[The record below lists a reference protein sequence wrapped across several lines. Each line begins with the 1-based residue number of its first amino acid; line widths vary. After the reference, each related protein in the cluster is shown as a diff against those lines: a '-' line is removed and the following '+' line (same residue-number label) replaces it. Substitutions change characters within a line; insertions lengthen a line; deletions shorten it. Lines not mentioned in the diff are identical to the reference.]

1 MECMQSG
8 ISGKDDDSESLYPPI
23 GSFDRRII
31 DSLSAQIAILDKIG
45 IIRETNRA
53 WQEFGMKNDFPGDV
67 GARGLNY
74 LDVCD
79 QAAGKGAAV
88 AKRAAQGIRSVM
100 TGDIG
105 EFTMEYLCDTP
116 AQAMWFYMRVTRIE
130 GPEPHFV
137 VVCHEN
143 VTPLKLAEEMIRER
157 ERELAL
163 NTRNLEEVNTAL
175 RVLVAQ
181 REKDKR
187 ELEERVVS
195 NVRQLVMRYIDKMK
209 ETRLND
215 HQMTLLG
222 IIESHLKDVISPFLQ
237 KASALNMQL
246 TPGEIQVAALV
257 REGLTTKE
265 IAGTLN
271 ISAHAVDFHR
281 KNIRGKLG
289 LNRKK
294 SNLRSY
300 LLSLG

>member
-1 MECMQSG
+1 MQVG
-8 ISGKDDDSESLYPPI
+8 IPGKDDDDSESPYLPI

-31 DSLSAQIAILDKIG
+31 DSLSAQIAILDKRG

-53 WQEFGMKNDFPGDV
+53 WQEFGMENDFPGDV
-67 GARGLNY
+67 GSRGLNY
-74 LDVCD
+74 LAVCD
-79 QAAGKGAAV
+79 QAAGKGATV
-88 AKRAAQGIRSVM
+88 ANRAAQGIRSVM
-100 TGDIG
+100 TGKSG

-116 AQAMWFYMRVTRIE
+116 TQTMWFYMRVTRIE

-143 VTPLKLAEEMIRER
+143 VTPLKLAEGMIRER

-163 NTRNLEEVNTAL
+163 KTRNLEEVNTAL
-175 RVLVAQ
+175 RVLAAQ
-181 REKDKR
+181 REKDRR

-300 LLSLG
+300 LISLG

>member
-1 MECMQSG
+1 MPFEM
-8 ISGKDDDSESLYPPI
+8 SGKGDPESIYPPM

-31 DSLSAQIAILDKIG
+31 DSLSAQIVILDKRGFILK
-45 IIRETNRA
+45 TNRA

-67 GARGLNY
+67 GGLGLNY
-74 LDVCD
+74 LEVCD
-79 QAAGKGAAV
+79 RADGKGASV
-88 AKRAAQGIRSVM
+88 AYRAAQGIRSVM
-100 TGDIG
+100 TGKSV

-116 AQAMWFYMRVTRIE
+116 TQNLWFYMRVTRID

-157 ERELAL
+157 ERELASK
-163 NTRNLEEVNTAL
+163 TRSLEEVNTAL
-175 RVLVAQ
+175 RVLLRQ

-195 NVRQLVMRYIDKMK
+195 NVRQLVTRYIDKMK
-209 ETRLND
+209 QTHLND
-215 HQMTLLG
+215 HQRTLLG

-281 KNIRGKLG
+281 KNIRSKLG

-300 LLSLG
+300 LISLG

>member
-1 MECMQSG
+1 MQLG
-8 ISGKDDDSESLYPPI
+8 IPGKDDDSESPYLPI

-31 DSLSAQIAILDKIG
+31 DSLSAQIAILDKSG

-53 WQEFGMKNDFPGDV
+53 WQEFGMENDFPGDV

-74 LDVCD
+74 LEVCD
-79 QAAGKGAAV
+79 QADGKGATV
-88 AKRAAQGIRSVM
+88 ANRAAEGIRSVM
-100 TGDIG
+100 TGKLG

-116 AQAMWFYMRVTRIE
+116 TQTMWFYMRVTRIE

-143 VTPLKLAEEMIRER
+143 VTPLKLAEKMIRER

-163 NTRNLEEVNTAL
+163 KSRNLEEVNTAL
-175 RVLVAQ
+175 RVLAAQ

-294 SNLRSY
+294 SNLRSF
-300 LLSLG
+300 LISLG

>member
-1 MECMQSG
+1 MQYG
-8 ISGKDDDSESLYPPI
+8 IPGKDDSESICPPI
-23 GSFDRRII
+23 GSLDRRII
-31 DSLSAQIAILDKIG
+31 DSLSAQIAILDKRG
-45 IIRETNRA
+45 IILETNRA
-53 WQEFGMKNDFPGDV
+53 WREFGMENDFPGDV

-74 LDVCD
+74 LEVCD
-79 QAAGKGAAV
+79 QASGKGAAV
-88 AKRAAQGIRSVM
+88 ANRAAQGIRSVM
-100 TGDIG
+100 TGKSG

-116 AQAMWFYMRVTRIE
+116 TQNMWFYMRVTRID

-143 VTPLKLAEEMIRER
+143 VTPLKLAEEMIRKR

-163 NTRNLEEVNTAL
+163 KTRNLEEVNTAL
-175 RVLVAQ
+175 RVLVEQ

-195 NVRQLVMRYIDKMK
+195 NVRQLVSRYIDKMK
-209 ETRLND
+209 ETHLNE
-215 HQMTLLG
+215 HQRTLLG
-222 IIESHLKDVISPFLQ
+222 IIESHLEDVISPFLQ
-237 KASALNMQL
+237 KASALNIQL
-246 TPGEIQVAALV
+246 TPGEIHVATLV

-281 KNIRGKLG
+281 KNIRSKLG

-300 LLSLG
+300 LISLG